1 MEKEKEKEKE
11 HEPWEF
17 YIIYN
22 ENCGATYAGVSP
34 NPIQRLRK
42 HNGEISGGAKYTT
55 GKGPGWKHVCIV
67 RGFQTKN
74 QALMFEWAV
83 KHVAPR
89 NAGGLKSRIKK
100 LYTVLN
106 KKNWT
111 SKSPD
116 SSTVP
121 LNVEWKMDIDFSG
134 IERFIPE
141 YIVDNYNK

>member
-1 MEKEKEKEKE
+1 MATT
-11 HEPWEF
+11 EPWEF

-67 RGFQTKN
+67 SGFKTKN

-89 NAGGLKSRIKK
+89 NAGGLKNRIQK

-116 SSTVP
+116 SSIVP
-121 LNVEWKMDIDFSG
+121 LRIEWKMEIDFIN
-134 IERFIPE
+134 IERFVPE
-141 YIVDNYNK
+141 YIIDT

>member
-1 MEKEKEKEKE
+1 MTTIK
-11 HEPWEF
+11 EPWEF
-17 YIIYN
+17 YIIHN
-22 ENCGATYAGVSP
+22 DNCGATYAGVSP
-34 NPIQRLRK
+34 DPVQRLRK
-42 HNGEISGGAKYTT
+42 HNGEICGGAKYTT

-89 NAGGLKSRIKK
+89 NAGGLKNRIKK

-121 LNVEWKMDIDFSG
+121 LQVEWKMNIDFSG
-134 IERFIPE
+134 IERIVPE
-141 YIVDNYNK
+141 YIVEC

>member
-1 MEKEKEKEKE
+1 MEKE

-22 ENCGATYAGVSP
+22 DNCGATYAGVSP
-34 NPIQRLRK
+34 DPVQRLRK

-67 RGFQTKN
+67 SGFQTKN

-89 NAGGLKSRIKK
+89 NAGGLKNRIKK

-121 LNVEWKMDIDFSG
+121 LCVEWKMDIDFSG
-134 IERFIPE
+134 IERFVPE
-141 YIVDNYNK
+141 YIIDNNIK